1 MSLHRRLDKIEAD
14 AARSHA
20 AYVVPVRVDVGEDA
34 DAALRSAQADAA
46 PGTRFVGII
55 RVNEAP
61 PPDSQQSDPQVP

>member
-1 MSLHRRLDKIEAD
+1 MSRLHSRLDKLEAD
-14 AARSHA
+14 AVPDAA

-46 PGTRFVGII
+46 PGARLVPII

-61 PPDSQQSDPQVP
+61 PPDSQRS

>member
-1 MSLHRRLDKIEAD
+1 MSLHRRLDKIEVD

-34 DAALRSAQADAA
+34 DAALRSAQADAPPSA
-46 PGTRFVGII
+46 RLVPII

-61 PPDSQQSDPQVP
+61 PPDSHRS